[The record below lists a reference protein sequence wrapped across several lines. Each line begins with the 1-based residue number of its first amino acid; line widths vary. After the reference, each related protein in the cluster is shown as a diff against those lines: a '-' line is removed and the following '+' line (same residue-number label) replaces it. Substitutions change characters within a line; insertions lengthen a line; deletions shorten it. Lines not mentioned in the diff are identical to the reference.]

1 LAKNPCFR
9 QLTGTP
15 VQIESLPTLATN
27 MFQFNL
33 SQPNAGWVQATFS
46 DNNEEL
52 TVSGSYTPLDVIRNF
67 IDTVASLKT
76 VASGHCCWFQEPG
89 EMHWQFLR
97 SKDRVVVEVI
107 RFAGVLMPRRHGPD
121 GVSEFRTETQWLEFA
136 RQVLGSTLKI
146 RDSLSVHGYSREWRH
161 PFPREACEKLDK
173 AIREATNDEIRRCI
187 MKERPASEE

>member
-1 LAKNPCFR
+1 VTRIFGKQTAQACAIAWLQ

-33 SQPNAGWVQATFS
+33 SQPNAGWVQATVS
-46 DNNEEL
+46 DDNEEL

-107 RFAGVLMPRRHGPD
+107 RFAGVLMPKRHGPD

-146 RDSLSVHGYSREWRH
+146 RDSLGVHGYSREWRH
-161 PFPREACEKLDK
+161 PFPGEACEKLDK
-173 AIREATNDEIRRCI
+173 AIREATNDEIRR
-187 MKERPASEE
+187 